1 LYTRIWGSSI
11 QLISFLRLLF
21 HSFFCGTGMP
31 PNGVRVLKVLLL
43 AFALSES
50 DKLFYFLQGWQLW
63 D

>member
-1 LYTRIWGSSI
+1 
-11 QLISFLRLLF
+11 
-21 HSFFCGTGMP
+21 MP

-43 AFALSES
+43 AFALAES